1 MNCSNYK
8 ALFSQIVFKK
18 EGWNQKAS
26 ILLKLSVIYANG
38 RVEQVIWL
46 FKNNLIFHPDML
58 QINWEFIHCIGKSDI
73 IFDDLSQHI
82 LILVTF

>member
-1 MNCSNYK
+1 MISIWKPHCHLIKTIDKLLTMHNDMNCSNYK

-38 RVEQVIWL
+38 RVEQVI
-46 FKNNLIFHPDML
+46 
-58 QINWEFIHCIGKSDI
+58 
-73 IFDDLSQHI
+73 
-82 LILVTF
+82 